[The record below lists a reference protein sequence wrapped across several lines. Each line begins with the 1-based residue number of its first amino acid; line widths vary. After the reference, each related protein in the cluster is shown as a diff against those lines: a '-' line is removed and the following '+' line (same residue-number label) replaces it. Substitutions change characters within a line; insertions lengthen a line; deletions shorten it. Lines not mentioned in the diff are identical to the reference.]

1 MKAPSAPQQITWII
15 GLVCGIGGIV
25 GHYTNIQILTENN
38 YLLLL
43 VGFIALA
50 LGTTFKGV

>member
-15 GLVCGIGGIV
+15 GLVCGILGII
-25 GHYTNIQILTENN
+25 GHYANVQFLTEHN
-38 YLLLL
+38 YILLL

-50 LGTTFKGV
+50 LGTTFRGI